1 MRDFITRHRPSP
13 ALAIAFLALLV
24 ALSGTAVALPGR
36 NTVDSGDIK
45 NHVIRNQDLR
55 GNAVTG
61 AKVRRNS
68 LTGGDVR
75 GLGGGDVNADSLT
88 GEDINEGT
96 LGQVPQ
102 AATAAAVNGIT
113 RPPQITAAVGQI
125 AGDRDQGS
133 VDPLARV
140 HGHGRRQHRGGDAD
154 DHERLER
161 GGQLRDPGRHGRR
174 PRSG

>member
-45 NHVIRNQDLR
+45 NQVIRSLDLR

-68 LTGGDVR
+68 LTGADVR
-75 GLGGGDVNADSLT
+75 NLGGGDVNADSLT

-113 RPPQITAAVGQI
+113 RPPQITVGVGQTQVI
-125 AGDRDQGS
+125 ATKG
-133 VDPLARV
+133 PLTLSLV
-140 HGHGRRQHRGGDAD
+140 HGHPRRHRGDDAD

-161 GGQLRDPGRHGRR
+161 GGQLRDPGRHGGR

>member
-45 NHVIRNQDLR
+45 NQVIRSLDLR

-68 LTGGDVR
+68 LTGADVR
-75 GLGGGDVNADSLT
+75 NLGGGDVNADSLT

-113 RPPQITAAVGQI
+113 RPPQITVGVGQTQVI
-125 AGDRDQGS
+125 ATKG
-133 VDPLARV
+133 PLTLSLV
-140 HGHGRRQHRGGDAD
+140 CTDTRRRHRGADAD

-161 GGQLRDPGRHGRR
+161 GGQLRDPGRHGGR